1 MHQQQVLERARA
13 IHEDIRNWRRTIHR
27 YPELSFTETKTAAL
41 VNENLQKLG
50 IETQTGVAKTG
61 VVATIKGKEGAPTI
75 GLRADMDALPIQE
88 ENETDFNSEYD
99 GIMHACGHDAHT
111 AMLLGAATVLQG
123 LANEGELEPTIRL
136 LFQPSEENT
145 DDEHKSGGCRMV
157 EEGVMEGLDAVFGLH
172 VSPVHETGVMATRSG
187 ATMAAVDTFTLK
199 LIGKGGHAAYP
210 HQTVDP
216 IAMAGLVINAVQQ
229 VVSRRLRP
237 IDAGVISITTIHT
250 GTAFNVIADDITL
263 TGTLRSFSP
272 EVRVQLREELE
283 RAVKIVEALGGSY
296 QLTFEHGYPVT
307 VNDATATQIA
317 IDSLKPMV
325 GDANVVIE
333 DPVMGAEDFSYM
345 AQAVPGC
352 FLFLGVKDPSWTQEY
367 HVHTPTFRMDENALP
382 LGTAALVNC
391 ALGWARQ

>member
-1 MHQQQVLERARA
+1 MHQQHILERARA
-13 IHEDIRNWRRTIHR
+13 IHEDIRGWRRTIHR

-41 VNENLQKLG
+41 VHDNLQKLG

-88 ENETDFNSEYD
+88 ENETDFNSERD

-123 LANEGELEPTIRL
+123 LADEGELEPNIRL
-136 LFQPSEENT
+136 LFQPSEEAW
-145 DDEHKSGGCRMV
+145 DDEYKSGGCRMV
-157 EEGVMEGLDAVFGLH
+157 EEGALDGLDAVFALH
-172 VSPVHETGVMATRSG
+172 VAPVYETGIIATCPG

-199 LIGKGGHAAYP
+199 LCGKGGHAAYP

-216 IAMAGLVINAVQQ
+216 IAMAGLVINAVHQ

-263 TGTLRSFSP
+263 TGTMRSLAP
-272 EVRVQLREELE
+272 EVRVQLHEELE
-283 RAVKIVEALGGSY
+283 RAAKMVEALGGSY
-296 QLTFEHGYPVT
+296 QLNIEQGYPVT

-317 IDSLKPMV
+317 IDSLKPMF
-325 GDANVVIE
+325 GDDKVIVDE
-333 DPVMGAEDFSYM
+333 PVMGAEDFSYM
-345 AQAVPGC
+345 AQAAPGC

-367 HVHTPTFRMDENALP
+367 HIHTPTFRMDENALP
-382 LGTAALVNC
+382 LGSAALVHC
-391 ALGWARQ
+391 ALGWAGQ